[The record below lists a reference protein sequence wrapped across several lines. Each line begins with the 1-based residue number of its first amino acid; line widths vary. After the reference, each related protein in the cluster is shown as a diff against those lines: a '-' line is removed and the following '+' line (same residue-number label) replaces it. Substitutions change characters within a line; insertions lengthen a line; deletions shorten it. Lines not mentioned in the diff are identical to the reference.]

1 MATLRAA
8 LLHPVHL
15 PAMAT
20 TMVATLLARHVVL
33 LLAMLLAAVAV
44 ARHVGATCQWQLTR
58 AATDVALHLQTMGV
72 QAAAAAARV
81 ERMGHQR
88 MAVVLLLAAE
98 VGAVPAAAMAG
109 TALATAVVGMVDK
122 LRVMVVVV
130 VVTVVEEE
138 GGRQTMVVGGVG
150 HLTME
155 VHQVSMVAVVVAV
168 GVATVVAGM
177 VVIKV
182 VVVEEDTGVVVEV
195 LVAVEADLKDHTIV
209 EKNTPSV

>member
-1 MATLRAA
+1 MATLRVV
-8 LLHPVHL
+8 LPRLVHL

-20 TMVATLLARHVVL
+20 TMVATLLARRVVL
-33 LLAMLLAAVAV
+33 LLAMLRGAVAV
-44 ARHVGATCQWQLTR
+44 ARLVGATCQWQLTR
-58 AATDVALHLQTMGV
+58 AATDVALHLQTMVV
-72 QAAAAAARV
+72 QAAAAARV

-122 LRVMVVVV
+122 LRVMVVV
-130 VVTVVEEE
+130 TVVEEE
-138 GGRQTMVVGGVG
+138 GGLQTMVVGGVG

-155 VHQVSMVAVVVAV
+155 VHQVSMAVVVV
-168 GVATVVAGM
+168 GVATVVVGM

-182 VVVEEDTGVVVEV
+182 VVEEDTGVVVVEV

-209 EKNTPSV
+209 EKNTPSI